1 MPSRKAEVIDA
12 EFRVIEEKVLPLGT
26 PESAAVSGPS
36 VLARSRKR
44 SAPPPADASRNP
56 PRRAAPAMASADACP
71 VCGDSMRVAGV
82 VILGI
87 IQVSCCKQCA
97 AGANF
102 LVKLAKR
109 GL

>member
-1 MPSRKAEVIDA
+1 
-12 EFRVIEEKVLPLGT
+12 
-26 PESAAVSGPS
+26 
-36 VLARSRKR
+36 
-44 SAPPPADASRNP
+44 
-56 PRRAAPAMASADACP
+56 MASADACP